1 MVKAHFLTDSLL
13 TKHRTDSVGVIARAE
28 ARGDPVKL
36 VASSTGLPRRLPSA
50 RNDIVVPSIPNRAD
64 KARPPPPRA
73 NCYILLFFH
82 LSILSFCC
90 VGLAS
95 PTYFVIRHRSIGH
108 YGNRTSLFFF
118 HSAIT
123 THCPIALF
131 TYCHLL
137 YVRFF
142 SLVKTK
148 RYR

>member
-50 RNDIVVPSIPNRAD
+50 RNDIVVPTIPNRGD

-95 PTYFVIRHRSIGH
+95 PNLLGSSIW
-108 YGNRTSLFFF
+108 SLR
-118 HSAIT
+118 
-123 THCPIALF
+123 PIALLP
-131 TYCHLL
+131 YLL
-137 YVRFF
+137 IAFF
-142 SLVKTK
+142 IMYHVLRLVK
-148 RYR
+148 RYKKK